1 MRRVLSLGFVLVVLV
16 LAGAGVLFAT
26 LLDAAP
32 RTGPMAAP
40 SPEDIAVTRR
50 FVKEVRQKTLDA
62 APLERDR
69 VLVLSELEANGI
81 LRTAARMFPAGR
93 AQVLVLDDRVFA
105 QASLP
110 LPWPLEGQWLNV
122 EGVAPEF
129 QGSPRL
135 EHIDV
140 GGWSLPPAPL
150 VEMARMAAN
159 LVLGNHAGDVVLGSA
174 EGLVIEDDQLL
185 LSLALR
191 EDDKNGFMNALFGVL
206 RGEAMPSSEMIDDY
220 YVDLRRAI
228 DAGELPDR
236 GSYLPHLRFVLARVL
251 ERSNDETL
259 ANEYTAGVFALA
271 KACGAQEFSMI
282 VGRLVGRP
290 RDDMAGWQ
298 RACDEVV
305 FADRIDIRRH
315 FATAAALRAASN
327 RGMSVSIGEFKEL
340 YDSLG
345 SGSRSGFDFSDIGA
359 DQSGI
364 RLSDTIMAGTRADL
378 SRTLNH
384 LQAESDVLV
393 DVTRLPQIM
402 PRAEFEA
409 RFGSISSEAYAK
421 QFADIEAL
429 IDEIP
434 IH

>member
-1 MRRVLSLGFVLVVLV
+1 
-16 LAGAGVLFAT
+16 
-26 LLDAAP
+26 
-32 RTGPMAAP
+32 
-40 SPEDIAVTRR
+40 
-50 FVKEVRQKTLDA
+50 
-62 APLERDR
+62 
-69 VLVLSELEANGI
+69 
-81 LRTAARMFPAGR
+81 
-93 AQVLVLDDRVFA
+93 
-105 QASLP
+105 
-110 LPWPLEGQWLNV
+110 
-122 EGVAPEF
+122 
-129 QGSPRL
+129 
-135 EHIDV
+135 
-140 GGWSLPPAPL
+140 
-150 VEMARMAAN
+150 
-159 LVLGNHAGDVVLGSA
+159 
-174 EGLVIEDDQLL
+174 
-185 LSLALR
+185 
-191 EDDKNGFMNALFGVL
+191 MNALFGVL

-220 YVDLRRAI
+220 YIDLRRAI

-282 VGRLVGRP
+282 VGRLVGRS

-315 FATAAALRAASN
+315 FTTAAALRAASN

-364 RLSDTIMAGTRADL
+364 
-378 SRTLNH
+378 RTLNH